1 MKAIIY
7 ARHNSF
13 ENPEDSFYA
22 QLEDCREYAK
32 KHNIE
37 VVDEYIGISSGCLE
51 RKERPELAQLLEDSA
66 ERTFDMV
73 LVAEMSC
80 LSHCYFETIL
90 CLKTLRENGVIL
102 HSVRQFLVD
111 RFRPVE
117 ECYKLAFDQGK
128 CL

>member
-13 ENPEDSFYA
+13 ENSEDSFYA

-37 VVDEYIGISSGCLE
+37 VVDEYIDLSSGCLE
-51 RKERPELAQLLEDSA
+51 RKERPELAQLFEDSA

-102 HSVRQFLVD
+102 HSVRQFIVD

>member
-7 ARHNSF
+7 ERHNSF

-22 QLEDCREYAK
+22 RLEDCREYAK
-32 KHNIE
+32 EHGIE
-37 VVDEYIGISSGCLE
+37 GVDEYMDLSSGCLE
-51 RKERPELAQLLEDSA
+51 RKKRPELAQLLEDSKD
-66 ERTFDMV
+66 RNFDMV
-73 LVAEMSC
+73 IVAEMSC

-90 CLKTLRENGVIL
+90 CLKTLRENGVIR

>member
-13 ENPEDSFYA
+13 ENPEDSFHA
-22 QLEDCREYAK
+22 QLEDCREFAK
-32 KHNIE
+32 EHGIE
-37 VVDEYIGISSGCLE
+37 VVDEYIDLSSGCLE
-51 RKERPELAQLLEDSA
+51 RKERPELAQLLEDSK
-66 ERTFDMV
+66 EKNFDMV

-80 LSHCYFETIL
+80 LSHCYFETIR

-102 HSVRQFLVD
+102 HSVRFFFAD

-117 ECYKLAFDQGK
+117 ECYKMAFDNGK
-128 CL
+128 IL